1 MLLYN
6 RAASMGDGRAPEI
19 GASVSF
25 DVTVDRHAVQ
35 TFADLSGDHALMHV
49 DEGFMAATTFGRRIA
64 HGALLVAYMS
74 CASTMMAGADGDVDP
89 EGFPL
94 SLGFDRIRFLAP
106 VFLDDVISVHYQI
119 VEFDEQVDRSSADI
133 RMSNQDGALVAVA
146 THLMKW
152 VGSKSSA
159 PRSEGALA

>member
-1 MLLYN
+1 
-6 RAASMGDGRAPEI
+6 MGDGRAPEI

-106 VFLDDVISVHYQI
+106 VFFEDVISVHYEI
-119 VEFDEQVDRSSADI
+119 VEYDVERDRSVATI
-133 RMSNQDGALVAVA
+133 NISNQDGVLVAVA

-152 VGSKSSA
+152 VGGKSPV
-159 PRSEGALA
+159 PRTGGVLA